1 MKLPSPPC
9 LPLLKCFIA
18 VACGMAGA
26 LSGALILTASASI
39 AHAAQPSK
47 KDKATQQARDSAPV
61 LMSRTG
67 GGGGWADVKELKAAA
82 EKGNPKAEAQLGEML
97 LRGDPAHGVVK
108 DRPRAIE
115 LLEKAA
121 RKGEASAAFRIGM
134 LLDDGDG
141 LAQDRPRALAYFR
154 AAAAGGATEAL
165 HNIGAAY
172 ASARGVKRDYA
183 EGLAWLILAKKRGAE
198 SSAEPTLRAQIQK
211 LKKPE
216 LLAAAE
222 KRAGEIERELSD
234 KKVADLLPP
243 ATPLASTGDQPVRK
257 AAASLPPPPP
267 PVAAQ
272 PKVAPP
278 SAR

>member
-1 MKLPSPPC
+1 MTLLALPR
-9 LPLLKCFIA
+9 LRLVLLLGGVVVLA
-18 VACGMAGA
+18 APA
-26 LSGALILTASASI
+26 STASA
-39 AHAAQPSK
+39 APTSK
-47 KDKATQQARDSAPV
+47 KDKTTRQASDSAPI

-97 LRGDPAHGVVK
+97 LRGDPAYGVVQ
-108 DRPRAIE
+108 DRPRAVE

-121 RKGEASAAFRIGM
+121 RQGEASAAFRVGM

-154 AAAAGGATEAL
+154 AAAAGGATEAF

-183 EGLAWLILAKKRGAE
+183 EGLAWLMVARKRGAE
-198 SSAEPTLRAQIQK
+198 SNAEPALRAQIEK
-211 LKKPE
+211 LHKPE
-216 LLAAAE
+216 LLPAAE
-222 KRAGEIERELSD
+222 KRAGEIERELLD
-234 KKVADLLPP
+234 KKVSDFLPP
-243 ATPLASTGDQPVRK
+243 AAPLATAGNRPPNKTAGS
-257 AAASLPPPPP
+257 APPPAP
-267 PVAAQ
+267 PVVAQ